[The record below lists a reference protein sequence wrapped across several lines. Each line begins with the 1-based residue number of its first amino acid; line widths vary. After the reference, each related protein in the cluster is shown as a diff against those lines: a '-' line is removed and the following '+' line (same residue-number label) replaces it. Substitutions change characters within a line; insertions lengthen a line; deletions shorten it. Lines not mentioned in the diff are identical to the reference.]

1 MQPAAIA
8 ALVAQG
14 ESETLEFKRSTGT
27 RRQATQTI
35 CAMLNHRG
43 GRVLFGFIPEGTII
57 SQDVSDRTIEQ
68 LSEEFRNIEPA
79 ILPEIRRVPVTKRL
93 EVLAVSVNCEGFL
106 LPGHD

>member
-1 MQPAAIA
+1 
-8 ALVAQG
+8 
-14 ESETLEFKRSTGT
+14 
-27 RRQATQTI
+27 
-35 CAMLNHRG
+35 MLNHRG
-43 GRVLFGFIPEGTII
+43 GRVLFGVIPEGTII